1 MSNEIKNH
9 VLSIIDD
16 LNNGTQEWR
25 DSWEIS
31 ETPEPF
37 TGYDYLEGVLDI
49 NWILNSDRTLK
60 GARLLVAFGGPNIW
74 IDTSKGTVEGAWWGD
89 SYSDS
94 YNTDSEFARELDD
107 ALETVFSC

>member
-31 ETPEPF
+31 ENP
-37 TGYDYLEGVLDI
+37 
-49 NWILNSDRTLK
+49 
-60 GARLLVAFGGPNIW
+60 
-74 IDTSKGTVEGAWWGD
+74 
-89 SYSDS
+89 
-94 YNTDSEFARELDD
+94 
-107 ALETVFSC
+107 